1 MAERAL
7 RVMQSFRPP
16 RPTTNPYIVM
26 LDRALSQEPTL
37 QHERFSWTG
46 ALLRHQDALHFHWP
60 EVLLAGDRPW
70 KRWGQRQLFR
80 LLLLRAALGRT
91 LIVRT
96 VHNRELPRDL
106 DPATLRLLE
115 TVEERAGLRVL
126 LNPHT
131 QPHWNSA
138 TAVIPHGHYVDWF
151 ADVPRVE
158 AEPHTLAF
166 VGLVRRYKGVETLL
180 DAFAAT
186 AADRPELRLRIAG
199 NPTNAELRDELEQR
213 AAADPRVGLDL
224 RFLDEPDFATAIM
237 SARGVVLPYRHMHNS
252 GAALAALSLARPV
265 LVPRNEVNTALAAE
279 VGPGWVHQYDGDL
292 AADDLRA
299 FDDALALPRQGRPD
313 LSARGWARAGALH
326 AQAYHDA
333 LAADRP

>member
-1 MAERAL
+1 MAERVL

-26 LDRALSQEPTL
+26 LDRALSDEPTL
-37 QHERFSWTG
+37 RHERFSWTG

-70 KRWGQRQLFR
+70 KRWGKRQLFR

-96 VHNRELPRDL
+96 VHNLELPSDL

-131 QPHWNSA
+131 QPHWASA
-138 TAVIPHGHYVDWF
+138 TVVIPHGHYVDWF

-158 AEPHTLAF
+158 AEPHSLAF

-186 AADRPELRLRIAG
+186 AADRPELRLRISG
-199 NPTNAELRDELEQR
+199 NPTNAELRTELEQR

-265 LVPRNEVNTALAAE
+265 LVPRNDVNTALAAE
-279 VGPGWVHQYDGDL
+279 VGEGWVHQYDGDL
-292 AADDLRA
+292 DADDLRA
-299 FDDALALPRQGRPD
+299 FDDALAGPRSERPD
-313 LSARGWARAGALH
+313 LRARGWALAGQRH
-326 AQAYHDA
+326 AQAYRDA
-333 LAADRP
+333 IAAARP